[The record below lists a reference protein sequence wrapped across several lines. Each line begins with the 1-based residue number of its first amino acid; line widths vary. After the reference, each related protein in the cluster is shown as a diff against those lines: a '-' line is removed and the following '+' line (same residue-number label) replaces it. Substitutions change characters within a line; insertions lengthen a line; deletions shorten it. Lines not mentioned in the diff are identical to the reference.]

1 MIPGIHFKLIVQPV
15 NKVLLVE
22 LSQEQNTS
30 ELKVEKQTE
39 LTTYIYHS
47 VQRES
52 EKHIERERERWERG
66 LLCIQ
71 LWVNNSLI
79 VLIDSFAQPVNIH
92 EIEIHEYLLKILAYL
107 LTCS

>member
-52 EKHIERERERWERG
+52 ENERG
-66 LLCIQ
+66 GDC
-71 LWVNNSLI
+71 S
-79 VLIDSFAQPVNIH
+79 
-92 EIEIHEYLLKILAYL
+92 AYNYG
-107 LTCS
+107 